1 MGAVSVPWLLASSSE
16 TLVLLKAS
24 LRGPDFESQKR
35 ARFGGR
41 KTAPLFV
48 NFFYKLRR
56 VFCNIL
62 GPEIGLSFLI
72 GKIYHRR
79 IQL

>member
-1 MGAVSVPWLLASSSE
+1 MAAVSVPWLLASSSE

-24 LRGPDFESQKR
+24 LRGPDFESKKR

-48 NFFYKLRR
+48 NFCKNYDEFFATFWVQNSGS
-56 VFCNIL
+56 VF
-62 GPEIGLSFLI
+62 
-72 GKIYHRR
+72 
-79 IQL
+79 

>member
-24 LRGPDFESQKR
+24 LRGPDFESKKR

-41 KTAPLFV
+41 KTAPLFG
-48 NFFYKLRR
+48 NFFKTTT
-56 VFCNIL
+56 
-62 GPEIGLSFLI
+62 SFLQHF
-72 GKIYHRR
+72 GSR
-79 IQL
+79 IRA